1 MIIILFIKIVQIGV
15 KTIPLFKLILK
26 NIPMKIWNH
35 QLNWLTITTGG
46 LIATLLLPSDVRA
59 TTATAT
65 IGNNSQFSSPQ
76 LIAVAARKKKRVKR
90 KKVRVRTQVKPA
102 TTSTAPTTSPTDVTQ
117 TPPPPAP
124 VTPPPAPAEPSVTRE
139 EVEALRR
146 SNQELRER
154 IDKIDGTTTE
164 TTKKVEQLDKQ
175 QFSINTKLSG
185 QVIFSLTGTVD
196 GDYSRNTALGQR
208 TRLDLKTEIGGGT
221 LTTRLQ
227 SIGLGS
233 PNRNPTAGTPAVS
246 TLDGRNA
253 ATDPDGT
260 TTSGLAMDAI
270 KYEFALSPQTQ
281 AVVSVNVGVADD
293 FADTINPF
301 FDIGDGGGGAITSFA
316 SRPSIYYGLEG
327 VGGGIRHKLS
337 DSMELSLGYLTRDGN
352 NPAVGSGLFG
362 GNYGALAQLTFK
374 PSEGSKIGLTY
385 TRTRNSDL
393 TTGST
398 NANQGGDSNNFGVQ
412 GSFRLNPQFALG
424 GWAGYTQNQLAGVDR
439 QIWNWAVTAAAPN
452 FGGEGNIAGLLVGQ
466 SPRVTSASDG
476 NADTKAGLH
485 LEGFYQVKLSD
496 NFSITPGI
504 IYLTAPNNDVNSQP
518 AVIGALRTTFLF

>member
-1 MIIILFIKIVQIGV
+1 
-15 KTIPLFKLILK
+15 
-26 NIPMKIWNH
+26 MKIWNH
-35 QLNWLTITTGG
+35 QLNWLTITAGG
-46 LIATLLLPSDVRA
+46 LIATLAIASDVRV
-59 TTATAT
+59 TTATTTTAST
-65 IGNNSQFSSPQ
+65 QFSSPQ
-76 LIAVAARKKKRVKR
+76 LIAVAAKKKKKKPIVR

-102 TTSTAPTTSPTDVTQ
+102 TTSTAPVTSPTDVTQ

-124 VTPPPAPAEPSVTRE
+124 LTPPPAPAEPSVTRE
-139 EVEALRR
+139 EVEALRK
-146 SNQELRER
+146 SNQELRDR
-154 IDKIDGTTTE
+154 IDKIDGNATE

-175 QFSINTKLSG
+175 QFSINTKLQG
-185 QVIFSLTGTVD
+185 QVIFSLTGTVA
-196 GDYSRNTALGQR
+196 GDYSRNTVLGQR

-227 SIGLGS
+227 SIGLGLATNN
-233 PNRNPTAGTPAVS
+233 PNPGTTAVS
-246 TLDGRNA
+246 TPDGRLA

-260 TTSGLAMDAI
+260 TTSTVGIDAL

-281 AVVSVNVGVADD
+281 AVVSANAGVADD
-293 FADTINPF
+293 FADTVNPF
-301 FDIGDGGGGAITSFA
+301 FDIGDGGGGAITAFA

-327 VGGGIRHKLS
+327 AGGGIRHKLS
-337 DSMELSLGYLTRDGN
+337 DSLEVSLGYLAREGN
-352 NPAVGSGLFG
+352 NPAIGSGLFG

-385 TRTRNSDL
+385 TRTKNSDF
-393 TTGST
+393 TTGSV

-412 GSFRLNPQFALG
+412 GSFSLSPQFAIG

-466 SPRVTSASDG
+466 SPRVTFASDG
-476 NADTKAGLH
+476 SADTKAGLH
-485 LEGFYQVKLSD
+485 IEGFYQVKLSD
-496 NFSITPGI
+496 NLSITPGI
-504 IYLTAPNNDVNSQP
+504 IYLTAPNHDASSQP

>member
-1 MIIILFIKIVQIGV
+1 
-15 KTIPLFKLILK
+15 
-26 NIPMKIWNH
+26 MKICNY

-46 LIATLLLPSDVRA
+46 LIAALLLASDLRA
-59 TTATAT
+59 TASIPT
-65 IGNNSQFSSPQ
+65 IVNSSQFSSPE
-76 LIAVAARKKKRVKR
+76 LIAVAARKQNRIKP
-90 KKVRVRTQVKPA
+90 KKVRVRTQVIPA
-102 TTSTAPTTSPTDVTQ
+102 NTSTVPVTSPTDVTQ
-117 TPPPPAP
+117 TPPPSTTTP
-124 VTPPPAPAEPSVTRE
+124 VTPPAAPAKPSVTRE

-146 SNQELRER
+146 SNQELREKL
-154 IDKIDGTTTE
+154 IEVDGKAAE
-164 TTKKVEQLDKQ
+164 TTRKIEQLDKQ
-175 QFSINTKLSG
+175 QFAINTKLSG
-185 QVIFSLTGTVD
+185 QVIFSVTGAVS
-196 GDYSRNTALGQR
+196 GDYSRNSAFGQR

-227 SIGLGS
+227 SIGLGLA
-233 PNRNPTAGTPAVS
+233 NRNPTAGTTAVI
-246 TLDGRNA
+246 TLDGRIA

-260 TTSGLAMDAI
+260 TNSSVGMDAI

-281 AVVSVNVGVADD
+281 AVVSTNVGVADD

-327 VGGGIRHKLS
+327 VGGGVRHKLS
-337 DSMELSLGYLTRDGN
+337 DSIELSLGYLAREGN
-352 NPAVGSGLFG
+352 NPATGSGLFG
-362 GNYGALAQLTFK
+362 GKYGALAQVTFK

-385 TRTRNSDL
+385 TRTKNSDF

-412 GSFRLNPQFALG
+412 GSFSLNPQLAVG

-439 QIWNWAVTAAAPN
+439 QIWNWALTAAAPN

-476 NADTKAGLH
+476 TADTKAGLH
-485 LEGFYQVKLSD
+485 LEGFYQIKLSD
-496 NFSITPGI
+496 NLSITPGI
-504 IYLTAPNNDVNSQP
+504 IYLTAPNHDANSQP
-518 AVIGALRTTFLF
+518 AVIGALRTTFIF

>member
-1 MIIILFIKIVQIGV
+1 
-15 KTIPLFKLILK
+15 
-26 NIPMKIWNH
+26 MKIWNY
-35 QLNWLTITTGG
+35 QLNWLTITAGG
-46 LIATLLLPSDVRA
+46 LIATLLLASDVRA
-59 TTATAT
+59 TASITTTA
-65 IGNNSQFSSPQ
+65 NNSQFSSPQ
-76 LIAVAARKKKRVKR
+76 LIAVAARKKKRMKR
-90 KKVRVRTQVKPA
+90 KQVRVRTQVKPA
-102 TTSTAPTTSPTDVTQ
+102 TTSTVPVTSPTDVTQ
-117 TPPPPAP
+117 TPPTPTQ
-124 VTPPPAPAEPSVTRE
+124 VTPPPAPSEPSVTRE
-139 EVEALRR
+139 EVEALRK

-154 IDKIDGTTTE
+154 IDKIDGNATE

-175 QFSINTKLSG
+175 QFSINTKLQG
-185 QVIFSLTGTVD
+185 QVIFSLTGTAA
-196 GDYSRNTALGQR
+196 GDYSGNSAFGQR
-208 TRLDLKTEIGGGT
+208 TRLDFKTDIGGGT

-227 SIGLGS
+227 SIGLGLA
-233 PNRNPTAGTPAVS
+233 NRNPTAGTTAVS
-246 TLDGRNA
+246 TLDGRIA

-260 TTSGLAMDAI
+260 TNSSVGMDAI

-281 AVVSVNVGVADD
+281 AVVSANVGVADD

-337 DSMELSLGYLTRDGN
+337 DSMEVSLGYLAREGN

-362 GNYGALAQLTFK
+362 GKYGFLAQVTLK
-374 PSEGSKIGLTY
+374 PSENSKIGLTY
-385 TRTRNSDL
+385 TRTKNSDF

-412 GSFRLNPQFALG
+412 GSFSLSPQFALG

-439 QIWNWAVTAAAPN
+439 QIWNWAITAAAPD
-452 FGGEGNIAGLLVGQ
+452 FGGKGNIAGLLVGQ

-476 NADTKAGLH
+476 TADTKAGLH
-485 LEGFYQVKLSD
+485 LEGFYQVRLSE
-496 NFSITPGI
+496 NLSITPGI
-504 IYLTAPNNDVNSQP
+504 IYLTAPNHDANSQP